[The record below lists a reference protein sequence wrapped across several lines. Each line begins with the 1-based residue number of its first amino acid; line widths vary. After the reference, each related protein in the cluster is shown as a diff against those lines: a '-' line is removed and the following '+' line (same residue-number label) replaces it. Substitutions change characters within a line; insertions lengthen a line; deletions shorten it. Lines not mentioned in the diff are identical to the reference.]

1 MSTIK
6 VVSMTGAEVGTVE
19 LNDAIFGV
27 EPNMSVVHEV
37 VKNHLA
43 NCRQGTQSAL
53 TRAEVSGGGKKP
65 WRQKG
70 TGHARQGSTRAPQW
84 THGGIVFAPKPRDY
98 SYRINRKLKRV
109 ALKSVL
115 SAKAA
120 SGDLL
125 VVDDLALDAIKTK
138 NIQAFL
144 DAVSAGKTIFVTSEV
159 NENVYKSARNIPGVS
174 TTTAKILSVY
184 DIVNA
189 EKPVITA
196 QCFRVPVSDGHTAAV
211 FVSFDKKPSK
221 EEILK
226 DWAEFRGPAQELD
239 LPSAP
244 KQFLHYFTE
253 PDRPQPKL
261 DRNTENGM
269 AVCIGRLREDTL
281 FDYKFAC
288 MSHNTLRGAAG
299 GGVLL
304 AELLAA
310 KGYFD

>member
-6 VVSMTGAEVGTVE
+6 VLNMSGAEVGTVE
-19 LNDAIFGV
+19 LSDGIFGI
-27 EPNMSVVHEV
+27 EPNQAVVHEV

-43 NCRQGTQSAL
+43 NRRQGTQSAL

-125 VVDDLALDAIKTK
+125 VVDDLALDAIKAK

-144 DAVSAGKTIFVTSEV
+144 DAVSAGKTIFVTPEV

-189 EKPVITA
+189 EKLVIDQKA
-196 QCFRVPVSDGHTAAV
+196 LAIIEEV
-211 FVSFDKKPSK
+211 F
-221 EEILK
+221 
-226 DWAEFRGPAQELD
+226 A
-239 LPSAP
+239 
-244 KQFLHYFTE
+244 
-253 PDRPQPKL
+253 
-261 DRNTENGM
+261 
-269 AVCIGRLREDTL
+269 
-281 FDYKFAC
+281 
-288 MSHNTLRGAAG
+288 
-299 GGVLL
+299 
-304 AELLAA
+304 
-310 KGYFD
+310 